1 MPATNS
7 PAGPPADPV
16 SAWTRYRTRARLLA
30 KSKQWHWIIVRLCF
44 FFDANDFPSLQ
55 KTKPSVLDPARSFSH
70 PRRSLSRSLALLL
83 PPPPPTPTPQ
93 QTFLVVLDLFVVLC
107 EVSLASV
114 HPELPGRCVHP
125 PHSAVKAA
133 EALHILTLTLL
144 AILNADWVL
153 RALLIGPLR
162 FFGELTHWI
171 DSGLVAAALAL
182 ELLLVGEAAVTAN
195 LAVIVLRLARIG
207 HAFVELAVEEGKI
220 KADKARSAARREA
233 AQRLLRLAAA
243 AAVANARFDAA
254 AADAAS
260 AARRRSQGG
269 GGGRGGK
276 GANGKGG
283 DDGDDENDD
292 FGTAFSRRN
301 GVPVVKGLV
310 GSKIGDGLS

>member
-1 MPATNS
+1 MFFLRCERLPIVAKNQTQ
-7 PAGPPADPV
+7 
-16 SAWTRYRTRARLLA
+16 RARPSALLF
-30 KSKQWHWIIVRLCF
+30 SPSP
-44 FFDANDFPSLQ
+44 FPLSL
-55 KTKPSVLDPARSFSH
+55 ARS
-70 PRRSLSRSLALLL
+70 L
-83 PPPPPTPTPQ
+83 TPQ

>member
-83 PPPPPTPTPQ
+83 FFFP
-93 QTFLVVLDLFVVLC
+93 FGGWLVVLC